1 MGVDIFLTEK
11 DKRNK
16 WLGKNPIA
24 TKSVPNYLLLYL
36 FEVYLNFVVADT
48 LFHHLCNLFIV
59 WQTQNNDSKCNG
71 DSSGIVV
78 GQAKET
84 RTKGDVF
91 PKRSF
96 KFSNKF
102 NKRGSSPQ
110 NSSAQISTARHF
122 FKKCQLLNRKI
133 VINQIRLIPFFC
145 SSFFLKCTAYCP
157 QKGSFLRH
165 KSKNFP

>member
-1 MGVDIFLTEK
+1 MGLKKDRHKKFSKWGLIFS
-11 DKRNK
+11 
-16 WLGKNPIA
+16 WLKKIKETNEFGK
-24 TKSVPNYLLLYL
+24 KSHSSKCDPNCLIFTIL
-36 FEVYLNFVVADT
+36 FEIYFNFVLVYI
-48 LFHHLCNLFIV
+48 LFNHLCNLFIV

-78 GQAKET
+78 GQVKET
-84 RTKGDVF
+84 RTRGDVF

-122 FKKCQLLNRKI
+122 F
-133 VINQIRLIPFFC
+133 
-145 SSFFLKCTAYCP
+145 
-157 QKGSFLRH
+157 
-165 KSKNFP
+165 